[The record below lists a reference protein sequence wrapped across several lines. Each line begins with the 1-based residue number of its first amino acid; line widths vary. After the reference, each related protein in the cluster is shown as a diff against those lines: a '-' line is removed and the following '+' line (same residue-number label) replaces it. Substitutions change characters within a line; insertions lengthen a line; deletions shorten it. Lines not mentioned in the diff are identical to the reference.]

1 MRNESRPTRLP
12 TRKVQALLAYLVL
25 HPEAHTREK
34 LAARLWGDSPDEQ
47 ARGSL
52 RKALTLL
59 RSHLGD
65 DMAPADRETI
75 QINSECPLWVDALEF
90 SE

>member
-1 MRNESRPTRLP
+1 MKAPKPAAAVPRICLYLFGTFRIERDEQPVRLP

-25 HPEAHTREK
+25 HSAAHTREK
-34 LAARLWGDSPDEQ
+34 LAALLWGDSPDEQ

-59 RSHLGD
+59 RAHLLRV
-65 DMAPADRETI
+65 REG
-75 QINSECPLWVDALEF
+75 V
-90 SE
+90 